1 MGYWDI
7 RPQLEMVSLVPT
19 QQWSLVVYKW
29 KGYGMVSSDISGRN
43 NVIYVSIG
51 QYEEQRHW

>member
-1 MGYWDI
+1 MPSEMGTTTTCGEIGYWDI

-29 KGYGMVSSDISGRN
+29 KGY
-43 NVIYVSIG
+43 
-51 QYEEQRHW
+51 EFK